1 MKTVFVVPPV
11 LFVLNVDLRDIQREW
26 FLILVRGPLG
36 IWGPI
41 MMLLLC
47 LWVGR
52 GERSPWYVKV
62 ILVVLMIIL
71 VLVMLGLI

>member
-1 MKTVFVVPPV
+1 MKTAFVVSLV
-11 LFVLNVDLRDIQREW
+11 LLALKVDFGYLAQEW

-41 MMLLLC
+41 LMLLLC
-47 LWVGR
+47 LWAGR

-62 ILVVLMIIL
+62 ILVVLVIVL
-71 VLVMLGLI
+71 LLVMLGFI

>member
-1 MKTVFVVPPV
+1 MKTAFVVSLV
-11 LFVLNVDLRDIQREW
+11 FLTLNVNFLDIQREW

-41 MMLLLC
+41 LMLLLC
-47 LWVGR
+47 LWAGR

-62 ILVVLMIIL
+62 ILVVLVIIL
-71 VLVMLGLI
+71 MLVMLGLI